1 MRTNGYKSEHPV
13 TSLGGAL
20 VPCQS
25 TKKLVGH
32 NTTQILKH
40 KMKITG
46 RDYDYKNPCK

>member
-25 TKKLVGH
+25 TKKLVGN

-46 RDYDYKNPCK
+46 RGYDYKNPCK